1 VSASVRSILKY
12 IEKKKMIRNK
22 KKQKKTET
30 EPEKQKPKQKQ
41 KPERKGF
48 KINDVKEDSL
58 ANNRGSENLR
68 D

>member
-1 VSASVRSILKY
+1 
-12 IEKKKMIRNK
+12 MIRNK